1 MITLHPFQCTVVDQ
15 IEKQIEQGQRKLL
28 LVAPTGSGK
37 TVMGAAV
44 INRVVDHG
52 HRVLVIAHRREIITQ
67 TRDKLVANGLNPGV
81 VLAGLED
88 ELRPFAEVQVAAIQT
103 LHARGVRSKR
113 MAMPAA
119 TYLIIDEAHH
129 TRART
134 YQKLLEIY
142 PDARVIGLTA
152 TPCRGDGRGLGNIF
166 EALIEAPQIAE
177 LIVGG
182 YLLRSR
188 VYAPVDPDLR
198 GVQTQN
204 GDYVVKQLSTRMNTA
219 GLVGDVV
226 SDWREHGECRKTVAF
241 AVDVAH
247 SVAIKNAFLQANVRA
262 AHIDGDTPK
271 VERDEI
277 LARLKAGELDVVSN
291 CMVLTEGWDMPEVG
305 CCILARPTKQMGLFR
320 QMIGRVLRPAPGKP
334 DAIILDHSGAVFRHG
349 LPEDHI
355 EWTLHTDRRAENPKQ
370 AKRRRG
376 EEPKLRECPQCK
388 ILMGNPPCPHCGW
401 IPAPRRRG
409 QNIDFD
415 DGELRLVVNGKVP
428 ATEAERTAFF
438 QQLRSVQQTRG
449 YKKGWAAHKFKDKFG
464 TFPPGEY
471 DRLAPVA
478 PSDALL
484 RWVKSRNIAFA
495 KARRAA
501 VA

>member
-1 MITLHPFQCTVVDQ
+1 VITLHPFQCTVVDQ

-37 TVMGAAV
+37 TVMGAAI
-44 INRVVDHG
+44 INHVVDRG

-103 LHARGVRSKR
+103 LHARAVRSKR

-129 TRART
+129 ARAKT
-134 YQKLLEIY
+134 YQKLLDIY
-142 PDARVIGLTA
+142 PDSRVIGLTA
-152 TPCRGDGRGLGNIF
+152 TPCRGDGKGLGNIF
-166 EALIEAPQIAE
+166 EALIEAPQVAE

-182 YLLRSR
+182 YLVRSR

-204 GDYVVKQLSTRMNTA
+204 GDYVVKQLSARMNTA

-226 SDWREHGECRKTVAF
+226 TDWLKHGERRKTVAF

-247 SVAIKNAFLQANVRA
+247 SVAIKNAFLRANVRA
-262 AHIDGDTPK
+262 EHIDGATPK
-271 VERDEI
+271 DERDAI
-277 LARLKAGELDVVSN
+277 LARLKSGETEVVSN

-305 CCILARPTKQMGLFR
+305 CCVLARPTKQMGLFR

-349 LPEDHI
+349 LPEDHV
-355 EWTLHTDRRAENPKQ
+355 EWTLDVDRKAENKKQ
-370 AKRRRG
+370 SKRRRG
-376 EEPKLRECPQCK
+376 EEPKLRECPSCK
-388 ILMGNPPCPHCGW
+388 VLLAHPPCHQCGW

-409 QNIDFD
+409 CDVDFEE
-415 DGELRLVVNGKVP
+415 GELGLVVDGKPVYSE
-428 ATEAERTAFF
+428 AARTEFF
-438 QQLRSVQQTRG
+438 QQLCAVQQMRG
-449 YKKGWAAHKFKDKFG
+449 YKRGWASHKFREKFG
-464 TFPPGEY
+464 AFPPLEY
-471 DRLAPVA
+471 DRLPPIA
-478 PSDALL
+478 PSDVLL
-484 RWVKSRNIAFA
+484 RWVKSRDIAFA